1 MGEYV
6 STFGVLRQYG
16 RGEGFDAKY
25 DAAAKPSLGAVKAIE
40 VTVDAN
46 GPVPNVG
53 TGYGRDAAYLPAGAV
68 IIDGSLLVDKKGGEE
83 EGMGTT
89 SNVSLVLVDKEGKNE
104 VELMSAFTPA
114 GDNSTSRCEGAA
126 IGTRLAKNM
135 YVKVSGERA
144 KDMKAK
150 VVIEYI

>member
-40 VTVDAN
+40 VTVDEN
-46 GPVPNVG
+46 GPMPNVG

-68 IIDGSLLVDKKGGEE
+68 VIDGSLLTDVKGAAA
-83 EGMGTT
+83 
-89 SNVSLVLVDKEGKNE
+89 NVTLSLVNKEGGDE
-104 VELMSAFTPA
+104 VELMAAATPA
-114 GDNSTSRCEGAA
+114 DNSTNRCEGAV
-126 IGTRLAKNM
+126 IGTRLAKDM
-135 YVKVSGERA
+135 YVKAGGTRTG
-144 KDMKAK
+144 MKAK

>member
-40 VTVDAN
+40 VTVDEN
-46 GPVPNVG
+46 GPMPNVG
-53 TGYGRDAAYLPAGAV
+53 TGYGRDAAYLPKGAV
-68 IIDGSLLVDKKGGEE
+68 VIDGSLLTEE
-83 EGMGTT
+83 NEENST
-89 SNVSLVLVDKEGKNE
+89 VSLALVKKDGSGD
-104 VELMSAFTPA
+104 VELLSSVTP
-114 GDNSTSRCEGAA
+114 GKLSTNRCEGAA
-126 IGTRLAKNM
+126 IGTRLTEDM
-135 YVKVSGERA
+135 YVKAGGTRTG
-144 KDMKAK
+144 MKAK

>member
-53 TGYGRDAAYLPAGAV
+53 TGYGRDAAYLPKGAV
-68 IIDGSLLVDKKGGEE
+68 VIDGSLLTEVAGEAA
-83 EGMGTT
+83 GVTL
-89 SNVSLVLVDKEGKNE
+89 SLVKKDGSGA
-104 VELMSAFTPA
+104 VELLGAATPA
-114 GDNSTSRCEGAA
+114 DNSTNRCEGAA
-126 IGTRLAKNM
+126 IGTRLAEDM
-135 YVKVSGERA
+135 YVKAGGTRTG
-144 KDMKAK
+144 MKAK

>member
-40 VTVDAN
+40 VTVDEN
-46 GPVPNVG
+46 GPMPNVG

-68 IIDGSLLVDKKGGEE
+68 IIDGSLLTDVAGSAAGV
-83 EGMGTT
+83 TL
-89 SNVSLVLVDKEGKNE
+89 SLVNKEGGDE
-104 VELMSAFTPA
+104 VELMSAASPTN
-114 GDNSTSRCEGAA
+114 NSTNRCEGAV
-126 IGTRLAKNM
+126 IGTRLAKDM
-135 YVKVSGERA
+135 YVKAGGTR
-144 KDMKAK
+144 KGMKAK